1 LYVAFNDFSPT
12 VLGLAIIAVVGNADV
27 AIVPFDDGVPRE
39 LAACS
44 ARSDAWR
51 NTSGDA
57 VSLYR
62 LCRSHSEPIPV
73 ADQHD
78 AQECAP

>member
-12 VLGLAIIAVVGNADV
+12 VLGLAISAVVGIADV

-51 NTSGDA
+51 NT
-57 VSLYR
+57 
-62 LCRSHSEPIPV
+62 
-73 ADQHD
+73 
-78 AQECAP
+78 